1 MHVLAIARYHAQ
13 STYSRKKIAATKGK
27 GGEVMGSA
35 VLGEAI
41 SAIRDWSG
49 KAQRGATG
57 GPHAAETF
65 GSLVFN
71 DSVQQARLPKTVYQ
85 ALRRTITHGDPL
97 DAAGADAVAKAMKE
111 WAVEHGATHYTHWF
125 QPLTGITAEKHDS
138 FLSPNGNGK
147 AVTEF
152 SGKELI
158 RGEPDASSFPSGGM
172 RSTFEARGYTAWD
185 PTSPPWLLY
194 SGGAVTL
201 VIPTAFVSWTGETL
215 DKKTPLLRSMQ
226 ALSKQAIR
234 VLKLFGSNA
243 ERVVTTCGPEQE
255 YFLIDSHF
263 YLSRPDLINAGRT
276 LFGAK
281 PPKGQELE
289 DQYFGAI
296 PERVMAFM
304 NESESELFK
313 VGVPVK
319 TRHNEVAPSQYEIAP
334 VFENANVATD
344 HQMIVMETMRRLA
357 PKFGLAC
364 LLHEKPFAGVNG
376 SGKHLNWSMSDDEG
390 NNLLSPGKNTH
401 DNMQFLVFCSAVL
414 RAVNK
419 WQGLLRASIASAG
432 NDHRLGANEAP
443 PAILSIFLGDMLTD
457 IFEQIEKGG
466 AKTTKSGGE
475 LDTGVM
481 VLPKLPRDAGDRNRT
496 SPFAFTGNKFEF
508 RAVSSNQSIAYPNIA
523 LNMAVTESLDYMA
536 TELEK
541 AMKGGKTLAQAV
553 TELLPKVIKENKR
566 IIFNGNNYSA
576 EWEKEAGKRGLLN
589 LKNTVD
595 ALPQLVSKEV
605 IGLFEK
611 YKVLTDRELHAR
623 YEIML
628 ETYNK
633 VVNIEGQLMVLIA
646 NRYILPAALEYQR
659 QVAASVAA
667 VKSAGA
673 KSVEGKKTLDKL
685 TKLVDKFKQSA
696 DKLEKELAH
705 EGGVVREARQALP
718 RQGRA
723 EHGGAARARRRA
735 RDHHAARNVA
745 ARHVSRDAVHQV
757 ASRLEVERFGIR
769 GAAATIAA
777 PLVFR

>member
-1 MHVLAIARYHAQ
+1 MQVSAIARYHAQ

-234 VLKLFGSNA
+234 VLKLFGSKA

-566 IIFNGNNYSA
+566 IIYNGNGYSD
-576 EWEKEAGKRGLLN
+576 EWQKEAGKRGLLN

-611 YKVLTDRELHAR
+611 YKVLTGRELHAR

-646 NRYILPAALEYQR
+646 NRYIMPAALEYQR

-685 TKLVDKFKQSA
+685 TKLVDKFKQSS

-705 EGGVVREARQALP
+705 EGAGSEKHAKHFRDKVVPNMAALREL
-718 RQGRA
+718 GD
-723 EHGGAARARRRA
+723 E
-735 RDHHAARNVA
+735 
-745 ARHVSRDAVHQV
+745 
-757 ASRLEVERFGIR
+757 LEVIMPHETWPL
-769 GAAATIAA
+769 ATYREMLFIK
-777 PLVFR
+777 

>member
-1 MHVLAIARYHAQ
+1 
-13 STYSRKKIAATKGK
+13 
-27 GGEVMGSA
+27 MGSR

-41 SAIRDWSG
+41 GSIRNWSVTEA
-49 KAQRGATG
+49 KEPR
-57 GPHAAETF
+57 AARVAEAF

-71 DSVQQARLPKTVYQ
+71 DEVQQTRLPKPIYH
-85 ALRRTITHGDPL
+85 ALRRTMTHGEPL
-97 DAAGADAVAKAMKE
+97 DISVADAVASAMKE

-125 QPLTGITAEKHDS
+125 QPMTGITAEKHDS
-138 FLSPNGNGK
+138 FLNPTPDGR
-147 AVTEF
+147 AVAEF
-152 SGKELI
+152 SGKELV

-185 PTSPPWLLY
+185 PTSPPWLLVTAQ
-194 SGGAVTL
+194 GTTL
-201 VIPTAFVSWTGETL
+201 VIPTAFVSWTGEAL
-215 DKKTPLLRSMQ
+215 DKKTPLLRSME
-226 ALSKQAIR
+226 ALSKQAVRI
-234 VLKLFGSNA
+234 LKLFGSTA

-255 YFLIDSHF
+255 YFLIDQYF

-296 PERVMAFM
+296 PDRVMAFM
-304 NESESELFK
+304 SEVETELYK

-344 HQMIVMETMRRLA
+344 HQMMMMETLKRSA

-390 NNLLSPGKNTH
+390 NNLLGPGTNTH
-401 DNMQFLVFCSAVL
+401 DNMQFLVFCTAVI

-457 IFEQIEKGG
+457 IFDQIEKGG
-466 AKTTKSGGE
+466 AKSTKHGGE
-475 LDTGVM
+475 LDTGVL

-508 RAVSSNQSIAYPNIA
+508 RAVSSNQSIGYPNIV
-523 LNMAVTESLDYMA
+523 LNLAVTESIDYIA
-536 TELEK
+536 TELEN
-541 AMKGGKTLAQAV
+541 AVKGGKTLNVAIA
-553 TELLPKVIKENKR
+553 ELLPKVIKENKK
-566 IIFNGNNYSA
+566 IIFNGNGYSK

-595 ALPQLVSKEV
+595 ALPQLVTKEAV
-605 IGLFEK
+605 KLFET
-611 YKVLTDRELHAR
+611 YKILNERELHAR
-623 YEIML
+623 YEIMV

-633 VVNIEGQLMVLIA
+633 TVNVEGQLMVLMA
-646 NRYILPAALEYQR
+646 NRYILPAAFAYQKD
-659 QVAASVAA
+659 VASSVAA
-667 VKSAGA
+667 VKAAGG
-673 KSVEGKKTLDKL
+673 KSVEGKKTLDRL
-685 TKLVDKFKQSA
+685 TKLVDRFKARA
-696 DKLEKELAH
+696 DKLQAALEHENNSAEKHARH
-705 EGGVVREARQALP
+705 FRDVVVPAMSALREAGDQ
-718 RQGRA
+718 
-723 EHGGAARARRRA
+723 
-735 RDHHAARNVA
+735 
-745 ARHVSRDAVHQV
+745 
-757 ASRLEVERFGIR
+757 LELMVPHESWPL
-769 GAAATIAA
+769 ATYREMLFIK
-777 PLVFR
+777 

>member
-1 MHVLAIARYHAQ
+1 
-13 STYSRKKIAATKGK
+13 
-27 GGEVMGSA
+27 

-41 SAIRDWSG
+41 GSIRNWSVTEA
-49 KAQRGATG
+49 KEPRGPRVTEA
-57 GPHAAETF
+57 F

-71 DSVQQARLPKTVYQ
+71 DEVQQTRLPKPIYH
-85 ALRRTITHGDPL
+85 ALRRTMTQGEPL
-97 DAAGADAVAKAMKE
+97 DISVADAVASAMKE

-138 FLSPNGNGK
+138 FLSPTSDGK
-147 AVTEF
+147 AVLEF
-152 SGKELI
+152 SGKELV

-185 PTSPPWLLY
+185 PTSPPWLLK
-194 SGGAVTL
+194 SGNATTL
-201 VIPTAFVSWTGETL
+201 VIPTAFVSWTGEAL
-215 DKKTPLLRSMQ
+215 DKKTPLLRSME
-226 ALSKQAIR
+226 ALSKQAVRI
-234 VLKLFGSNA
+234 LKLFGSTA

-255 YFLIDSHF
+255 YFLIDQYF

-296 PERVMAFM
+296 PDRVMAFM
-304 NESESELFK
+304 SEVETELYK

-344 HQMIVMETMRRLA
+344 HQMMLMETLKRSA

-390 NNLLSPGKNTH
+390 NNLLGPGANPH
-401 DNMQFLVFCSAVL
+401 DNMQFLVFCSAVI
-414 RAVNK
+414 RAVNR
-419 WQGLLRASIASAG
+419 WQGLLRASISSAG

-457 IFEQIEKGG
+457 IFEQIEKGS
-466 AKTTKSGGE
+466 AKSTKHGGM
-475 LDTGVM
+475 LDTGVL

-508 RAVSSNQSIAYPNIA
+508 RAVSSNQSIGYPNIV
-523 LNMAVTESLDYMA
+523 LNLAVTESIDYIA

-541 AMKGGKTLAQAV
+541 AVKGGKSLNQAV
-553 TELLPKVIKENKR
+553 AELLPKVIKENKR
-566 IIFNGNNYSA
+566 IIFNGNGYSK

-595 ALPQLVSKEV
+595 ALPQLVTKDAV
-605 IGLFEK
+605 TLFET
-611 YKVLTDRELHAR
+611 YKILNERELHAR
-623 YEIML
+623 YEIMV

-633 VVNIEGQLMVLIA
+633 TVNVEGQLMVLMA
-646 NRYILPAALEYQR
+646 NRYILPAAFEYQKD
-659 QVAASVAA
+659 VALSVAA
-667 VKSAGA
+667 VKSAGG
-673 KSVEGKKTLDKL
+673 KSVEGKKTLDAL
-685 TKLVDKFKQSA
+685 TKLTDEFKRRA
-696 DKLEKELAH
+696 DKLAKALDHESGSAEKHAKH
-705 EGGVVREARQALP
+705 FRDVVVPAMAALRETGDQ
-718 RQGRA
+718 
-723 EHGGAARARRRA
+723 
-735 RDHHAARNVA
+735 
-745 ARHVSRDAVHQV
+745 
-757 ASRLEVERFGIR
+757 LEVMLPHE
-769 GAAATIAA
+769 AWPLATYREMLFIK
-777 PLVFR
+777 

>member
-1 MHVLAIARYHAQ
+1 
-13 STYSRKKIAATKGK
+13 
-27 GGEVMGSA
+27 MGST

-41 SAIRDWSG
+41 SAIRDWSVTEA
-49 KAQRGATG
+49 KEPRASR
-57 GPHAAETF
+57 AAESF
-65 GSLVFN
+65 GSLVFS
-71 DSVQQARLPKTVYQ
+71 DAVQQTRLPKPAYH
-85 ALRRTITHGDPL
+85 ALRRTITHGEAL
-97 DAAGADAVAKAMKE
+97 DHSVADAVASAMKE

-138 FLSPNGNGK
+138 FLAPTGDGR
-147 AVTEF
+147 AVAEF

-185 PTSPPWLLY
+185 PTSPPWLLK
-194 SGGAVTL
+194 SGNSTTL
-201 VIPTAFVSWTGETL
+201 VIPTAFVSWTGEAL
-215 DKKTPLLRSMQ
+215 DKKTPLLRSME
-226 ALSKQAIR
+226 ALSKQAVRI
-234 VLKLFGSNA
+234 LKLFGSTA
-243 ERVVTTCGPEQE
+243 ERVITTCGPEQE
-255 YFLIDSHF
+255 YFLIDRYF

-296 PERVMAFM
+296 PDRVMAFM
-304 NESESELFK
+304 SEVEAELYK

-344 HQMIVMETMRRLA
+344 HQMMVMETLKRSA

-376 SGKHLNWSMSDDEG
+376 SGKHLNWSMSDGEG
-390 NNLLSPGKNTH
+390 NNLLGPGASPH
-401 DNMQFLVFCSAVL
+401 DNMQFLVFCAAVI

-466 AKTTKSGGE
+466 AKSTKHGGE
-475 LDTGVM
+475 LDTGVL

-508 RAVSSNQSIAYPNIA
+508 RAVSANQSIGYPNVA
-523 LNMAVTESLDYMA
+523 LNVAVTESLDYMA

-541 AMKGGKTLAQAV
+541 AVKGGKSLQQAV
-553 TELLPKVIKENKR
+553 ADLLPKVIKENKR
-566 IIFNGNNYSA
+566 IIFNGNGYSK

-595 ALPQLVSKEV
+595 ALPQLVAPPV
-605 IGLFEK
+605 VAMFEK
-611 YKVLTDRELHAR
+611 YKILNDRELHAR
-623 YEIML
+623 YEIMV

-633 VVNIEGQLMVLIA
+633 TVNVEGQLMVLMA
-646 NRYILPAALEYQR
+646 NRYILPAALDYQTR
-659 QVAASVAA
+659 VAESVAA
-667 VKSAGA
+667 VKAAGG
-673 KSVEGKKTLDKL
+673 KSVEGKKTLDVL
-685 TKLVDKFKQSA
+685 TRHVDELRRRT
-696 DKLEKELAH
+696 DKLAHALDHDGNGSAEKHAKHFRDVVIPAMGALRETGDQLELMVPHGTWPLATY
-705 EGGVVREARQALP
+705 REML
-718 RQGRA
+718 
-723 EHGGAARARRRA
+723 
-735 RDHHAARNVA
+735 
-745 ARHVSRDAVHQV
+745 
-757 ASRLEVERFGIR
+757 FIK
-769 GAAATIAA
+769 
-777 PLVFR
+777 

>member
-1 MHVLAIARYHAQ
+1 
-13 STYSRKKIAATKGK
+13 
-27 GGEVMGSA
+27 MGSA

-41 SAIRDWSG
+41 GAIRDWSVAASRETRETSVNTANG
-49 KAQRGATG
+49 SNG
-57 GPHAAETF
+57 GF

-71 DSVQQARLPKTVYQ
+71 DEVQQARLPKGAYQ
-85 ALRRTITHGDPL
+85 ALRRTMINGEAL
-97 DAAGADAVAKAMKE
+97 DLSVADEVARAMKE

-138 FLSPNGNGK
+138 FLSPTGDGK
-147 AVTEF
+147 AVLEF

-158 RGEPDASSFPSGGM
+158 KGEPDASSFPSGGM

-194 SGGAVTL
+194 SGNSVTL

-215 DKKTPLLRSMQ
+215 DKKTPLLRSME
-226 ALSKQAIR
+226 ALSKQAVR
-234 VLKLFGSNA
+234 VLKMFGSTA
-243 ERVVTTCGPEQE
+243 TRVITTCGPEQE
-255 YFLIDSHF
+255 YFLIDQYF

-296 PERVMAFM
+296 ADRAMAFM
-304 NESESELFK
+304 SDVETELYK

-334 VFENANVATD
+334 VFENANLATD
-344 HQMIVMETMRRLA
+344 HQMMTMETMKRTA
-357 PKFGLAC
+357 PKYGLAC

-390 NNLLSPGKNTH
+390 HNLLSPGANTH
-401 DNMQFLVFCSAVL
+401 DNLQFLVFCTAVL

-466 AKTTKSGGE
+466 ARSTRQGGH
-475 LDTGVM
+475 LDTGVI

-508 RAVSSNQSIAYPNIA
+508 RAVSSGQSIAYPNIA

-541 AMKGGKTLAQAV
+541 LTKGGKSIEKAV
-553 TELLPKVIKENKR
+553 AELLPKVIKENKR
-566 IIFNGNNYSA
+566 IIFNGNNYA
-576 EWEKEAGKRGLLN
+576 KEWEKEAAKRGLQN

-595 ALPQLVSKEV
+595 ALPQLITKDVV
-605 IGLFEK
+605 GIFEK
-611 YKVLTDRELHAR
+611 YKVLSERELHAR

-628 ETYNK
+628 EQFNK
-633 VVNIEGQLMVLIA
+633 TINVEGQLMVLMA
-646 NRYILPAALEYQR
+646 NRYILPAAFEYQR
-659 QVAASVAA
+659 QVATSVSA
-667 VKSAGA
+667 VKQAGS
-673 KSVEGKKTLDKL
+673 KSVEGKKVLDRL
-685 TKLVDKFKQSA
+685 TKSLDEVKKRS
-696 DKLEKELAH
+696 DKLEHALAH
-705 EGGVVREARQALP
+705 EGNGSAEKHAKHFRDVVRPAMETLREAVDELELMMP
-718 RQGRA
+718 
-723 EHGGAARARRRA
+723 HG
-735 RDHHAARNVA
+735 
-745 ARHVSRDAVHQV
+745 QWP
-757 ASRLEVERFGIR
+757 L
-769 GAAATIAA
+769 ATYREMLFIK
-777 PLVFR
+777 

>member
-1 MHVLAIARYHAQ
+1 
-13 STYSRKKIAATKGK
+13 
-27 GGEVMGSA
+27 MGSA

-41 SAIRDWSG
+41 SAIRDWSVTDG
-49 KAQRGATG
+49 KEKHDARVPGS
-57 GPHAAETF
+57 F

-71 DSVQQARLPKTVYQ
+71 DEVLQARLPKAVYH
-85 ALRRTITHGDPL
+85 ALRRTMTHGEPL
-97 DAAGADAVAKAMKE
+97 DVSAADAVAKAMKE

-138 FLSPNGNGK
+138 FLQMTSDGK

-201 VIPTAFVSWTGETL
+201 VIPTAFVSWTGEAL
-215 DKKTPLLRSMQ
+215 DKKTPLLRSME
-226 ALSKQAIR
+226 ALSKQAVR
-234 VLKLFGSNA
+234 VLKLFGSTA

-255 YFLIDSHF
+255 YFLIDRYF

-276 LFGAK
+276 LFGAR

-296 PERVMAFM
+296 ADRVMAFM
-304 NESESELFK
+304 SDVESELYK

-334 VFENANVATD
+334 IFENANVATD
-344 HQMIVMETMRRLA
+344 HQMMTMETMRRTA
-357 PKFGLAC
+357 PKYGLAC

-390 NNLLSPGKNTH
+390 HNLLGPGANTH
-401 DNMQFLVFCSAVL
+401 DNMQFLVFCTAVI

-466 AKTTKSGGE
+466 AKSTKHGGE
-475 LDTGVM
+475 LDTGVL

-508 RAVSSNQSIAYPNIA
+508 RAVSSNQSIAMPNIA
-523 LNMAVTESLDYMA
+523 LNLAVTESLDFMA

-541 AMKGGKTLAQAV
+541 LTKGGKKIDKAV
-553 TELLPKVIKENKR
+553 AELLPKVIKENKR
-566 IIFNGNNYSA
+566 IIFNGNNYSP
-576 EWEKEAGKRGLLN
+576 EWEKEAGKRGLQN
-589 LKNTVD
+589 FKNTVD

-605 IGLFEK
+605 VGAFEK
-611 YKVLTDRELHAR
+611 YKVLNSREVHAR
-623 YEIML
+623 YDIMV
-628 ETYNK
+628 EQYNK
-633 VVNIEGQLMVLIA
+633 TVNVEGQLMVLMA
-646 NRYILPAALEYQR
+646 NRYIMPAALAYQKD
-659 QVAASVAA
+659 VAQSVAA
-667 VKSAGA
+667 VKAAGGTSA
-673 KSVEGKKTLDKL
+673 EGKRL
-685 TKLVDKFKQSA
+685 LVHLAKKIDEFKRRA
-696 DKLEKELAH
+696 DKLEKALAH
-705 EGGVVREARQALP
+705 EGDGSAEKHAKHYRDVVIPAMVALRET
-718 RQGRA
+718 GD
-723 EHGGAARARRRA
+723 E
-735 RDHHAARNVA
+735 
-745 ARHVSRDAVHQV
+745 
-757 ASRLEVERFGIR
+757 LELDMPHETWPL
-769 GAAATIAA
+769 ATYREMLFIK
-777 PLVFR
+777 